1 MSRESLRELL
11 VFTLLVALGALGRQP
26 ELQPA
31 WNFTPLAAATA
42 LGAFYF
48 RSVLPAIL
56 LPLAILSVANL
67 RLSAHDSQWVA
78 VSVYLMSLLPVAI
91 GRAARNSSGW
101 HRLACWGLCG
111 FVPATLFFV
120 VTNFAVWATKSL
132 YAPTFEGLMNCYVQA
147 LPFYRTMLAGD
158 VCYVALMVG
167 CLAVA
172 QALEPQTLLPQRTR
186 R

>member
-1 MSRESLRELL
+1 MSRDSLRELL
-11 VFTLLVALGALGRQP
+11 VFTLLVILGALGRQP
-26 ELQPA
+26 ELHPA

-42 LGAFYF
+42 LGAYYF
-48 RSVLPAIL
+48 RSVLPAIV

-78 VSVYLMSLLPVAI
+78 VSVYLMSLLPVAL
-91 GRAARNSSGW
+91 GRAARNRSGW
-101 HRLACWGLCG
+101 SRLACWGFCG

-132 YAPTFEGLMNCYVQA
+132 YAPTFEGLKECYVRA

-158 VCYVALMVG
+158 VCYVALMVA
-167 CLAVA
+167 CLAIA
-172 QALEPQTLLPQRTR
+172 QALEPRTLMPQRTR

>member
-1 MSRESLRELL
+1 MSRESRRELL
-11 VFTLLVALGALGRQP
+11 VFVVLVVLGALGRQP
-26 ELQPA
+26 EFQPA

-48 RSVLPAIL
+48 RSLLPAML
-56 LPLAILSVANL
+56 LPLAILSVANV

-78 VSVYLMSLLPVAI
+78 VSVYLMSLAPVAF
-91 GRAARNSSGW
+91 GRMARNSSGW
-101 HRLACWGLCG
+101 RRAACWGFCG

-120 VTNFAVWATKSL
+120 VTNFAVWASKSL
-132 YAPTFEGLMNCYVQA
+132 YAPTLAGLRDCYINA
-147 LPFYRTMLAGD
+147 IPFYRTMLAGD
-158 VCYVALMVG
+158 ICYVALMVA

-172 QALEPQTLLPQRTR
+172 RMLEPQTLMPQPTR